1 MFLYSSVVSVSV
13 PALASLSDG
22 PLPGSVRWSIFSKL
36 ILVMVFITAT
46 ESEPKGWLVKDE
58 AGRAVNEESGSVSGP
73 FVQSLPFLVDFGL
86 HS

>member
-1 MFLYSSVVSVSV
+1 
-13 PALASLSDG
+13 
-22 PLPGSVRWSIFSKL
+22 
-36 ILVMVFITAT
+36 MVFITAT